1 MPRPP
6 ERIWRGDDE
15 WKKLDEI
22 MKGFN
27 PRKKPQDPRAQLWF
41 AIKGGKG
48 VH

>member
-27 PRKKPQDPRAQLWF
+27 PRKKPHDPRA
-41 AIKGGKG
+41 
-48 VH
+48 